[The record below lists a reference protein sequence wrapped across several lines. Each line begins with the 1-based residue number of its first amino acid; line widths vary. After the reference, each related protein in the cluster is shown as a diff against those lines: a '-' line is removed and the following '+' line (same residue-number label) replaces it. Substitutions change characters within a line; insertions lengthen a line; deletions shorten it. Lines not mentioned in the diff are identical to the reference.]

1 MLVLSLTYYNVKVK
15 KKLKDNLLN
24 EFVNF
29 ATQTN

>member
-29 ATQTN
+29 K